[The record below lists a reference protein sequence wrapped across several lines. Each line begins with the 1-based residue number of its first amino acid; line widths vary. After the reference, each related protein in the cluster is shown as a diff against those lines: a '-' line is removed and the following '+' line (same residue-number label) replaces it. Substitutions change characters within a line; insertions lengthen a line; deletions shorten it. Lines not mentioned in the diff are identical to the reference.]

1 MVLTFRSSRSEVF
14 KIIGEDEDGSR
25 RVAVAT
31 RMPGQMAR
39 WDLKLEHPSGQNWS
53 GTFTGS
59 NVLDA
64 LGELLVSKESEYIQ
78 ARGRGHTPARE
89 ARDTSVSV
97 DEFGNNLT
105 SPVKRYL

>member
-1 MVLTFRSSRSEVF
+1 MVLVFKSSRSEVY

-64 LGELLVSKESEYIQ
+64 LGELLVSKEPEYIQ
-78 ARGRGHTPARE
+78 SRGRGHRPQPML
-89 ARDTSVSV
+89 RDDNVSIR
-97 DEFGNNLT
+97 DDGT
-105 SPVKRYL
+105 GPPTIMPRR

>member
-1 MVLTFRSSRSEVF
+1 MVLTFRSSRSETYR
-14 KIIGEDEDGSR
+14 IIGEDDDGSR

-64 LGELLVSKESEYIQ
+64 LGELLVSKEPEYIQ
-78 ARGRGHTPARE
+78 SRGRGHRPPQMLRDDNRQVPE
-89 ARDTSVSV
+89 AG
-97 DEFGNNLT
+97 EFAPIVPTN
-105 SPVKRYL
+105 RR